1 MNAPVSQL
9 PSQPPNAAAAA
20 TGDASRA
27 SDGSAPA
34 VVVYSTR
41 YCGYCFRAEKLLEGK
56 NVPFERVG
64 VDDDWETR
72 DWLVKF
78 TGQRTVPQI
87 VIHGRPIGGFT
98 ELAALERSGKLDQ
111 LLKAPRNG

>member
-1 MNAPVSQL
+1 MTALDSDIPL
-9 PSQPPNAAAAA
+9 A
-20 TGDASRA
+20 DASGAHAA
-27 SDGSAPA
+27 SPASGATRA

-41 YCGYCFRAEKLLEGK
+41 YCGYCYRAEKLLEGK
-56 NVPFERVG
+56 KIPFERVG

-98 ELAALERSGKLDQ
+98 ELAALDRTGRLDA
-111 LLKAPRNG
+111 LLAAPPTE

>member
-1 MNAPVSQL
+1 MSAPSPQLPSQL
-9 PSQPPNAAAAA
+9 PSASAENAPNLARERVGAA
-20 TGDASRA
+20 
-27 SDGSAPA
+27 P

-41 YCGYCFRAEKLLEGK
+41 YCGYCYRAEKLLEGK
-56 NVPFERVG
+56 KIAFERVG
-64 VDDDWETR
+64 VDNDWETR

-98 ELAALERSGKLDQ
+98 ELAALDRSGKLDQ
-111 LLKAPRNG
+111 LLAALPSE